1 MDLHDPGDPNPHYW
15 ILTTAT
21 EEQGVLTLTRSQETN
36 PEWSC
41 QHAMTVKNNV
51 AVDVS
56 ACAMDVADRGAELA
70 QRIADK
76 INDQ

>member
-1 MDLHDPGDPNPHYW
+1 
-15 ILTTAT
+15 
-21 EEQGVLTLTRSQETN
+21 
-36 PEWSC
+36 
-41 QHAMTVKNNV
+41 MTVKNNV

-56 ACAMDVADRGAELA
+56 ACAMDVADRGGELA